1 MRNNLTE
8 KRIKKWKGTEREKA
22 TSEEETMINRRG
34 NNIRVITHVKW
45 KEKRGYKEYIPV
57 EI

>member
-8 KRIKKWKGTEREKA
+8 KKKKWKGTEREKA